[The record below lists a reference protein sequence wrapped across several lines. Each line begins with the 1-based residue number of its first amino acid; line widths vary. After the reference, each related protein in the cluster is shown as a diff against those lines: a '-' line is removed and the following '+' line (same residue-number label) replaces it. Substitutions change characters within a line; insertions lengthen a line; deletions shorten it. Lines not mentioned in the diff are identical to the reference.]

1 MILALCGTSDA
12 RELASLI
19 QSNGIRVL
27 ASVIT
32 NQAADNLRKAEIPVR
47 TGRLDRCGMA
57 ELVRGEKIRAIV
69 DASHPFAEEAHRNAM
84 MAAEATGIPYIRYER
99 VSRVYDCDPKLTIVS
114 SYEEAAAEAKRRKG
128 SVMLTTGSKT
138 LHLFTREL
146 LGDPGIRL
154 TVRTLPR
161 RDCIEKAEELGI
173 EQRNVIAMQGPFSQE
188 LNEALYRQ
196 YGTTV
201 MITKESGVPGSVDEK
216 VDAALQLGI
225 HVIMISRPN
234 IDFGTV
240 FTNFEDVIRELNAA
254 IHQKNG

>member
-12 RELASLI
+12 RELAALI
-19 QSNGIRVL
+19 QSNGFRLL
-27 ASVIT
+27 ASVVT
-32 NQAADNLRKAEIPVR
+32 SPAADSLRKAGIPVR
-47 TGRLDRCGMA
+47 TGRLDRYGMA
-57 ELVRGEKIRAIV
+57 ELVRRERIRAIV
-69 DASHPFAEEAHRNAM
+69 DASHPFAEEAHSNAM
-84 MAAEATGIPYIRYER
+84 AAARETGISYIRYER
-99 VSRVYDCDPKLTIVS
+99 ASREYGCDSKLTIVS

-138 LHLFTREL
+138 LHLFASKL
-146 LGDPGIRL
+146 LGDPEIRL

-161 RDCIEKAEELGI
+161 QDCIEKAEELGI
-173 EQRNVIAMQGPFSQE
+173 GQRNVIAMQGPFSRE

-201 MITKESGVPGSVDEK
+201 MITKESGAPGSVDEK
-216 VDAALQLGI
+216 VDAALELGI

-240 FTNFEDVIRELNAA
+240 FSNYEDVIRELEAA
-254 IHQKNG
+254 IHLKKG

>member
-12 RELASLI
+12 RELAVLI
-19 QSNGIRVL
+19 QSNSFRLL
-27 ASVIT
+27 ASVVT
-32 NQAADNLRKAEIPVR
+32 DQAANSLRKAEIPVR
-47 TGRLDRCGMA
+47 TGQLDRYGMV
-57 ELVRGEKIRAIV
+57 ELVRQEQIRAIV

-84 MAAEATGIPYIRYER
+84 AAAEENGIPYIRYER
-99 VSRVYDCDPKLTIVS
+99 TSQEYGSDPKLTIVA

-154 TVRTLPR
+154 AIRTLPR

-173 EQRNVIAMQGPFSQE
+173 EQRNVIALQGPFSRE

-196 YGTTV
+196 YETTV

-216 VDAALQLGI
+216 VDAAMQMGI

-240 FTNFEDVIRELNAA
+240 FRNFEDVIRELNDT
-254 IHQKNG
+254 IHEEKE